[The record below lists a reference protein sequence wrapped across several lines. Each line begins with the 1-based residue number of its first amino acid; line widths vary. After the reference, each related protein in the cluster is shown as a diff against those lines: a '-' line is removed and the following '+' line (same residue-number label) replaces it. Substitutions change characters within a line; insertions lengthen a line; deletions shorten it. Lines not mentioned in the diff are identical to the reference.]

1 SLAGGMQTELPAM
14 ALLPVLAWLVLRDGP
29 GASPRVLLAGAI
41 LFGALCGLKTMHAAV
56 ALPLLAWAGWRHR
69 ARIPWRWLA
78 PATVVAFAIGGSS
91 YIHAWSI
98 AGNPV
103 LPLLNAH
110 FRSPY
115 FAPVDFN
122 DSRWHGGLDADVLW
136 DISF

>member
-1 SLAGGMQTELPAM
+1 
-14 ALLPVLAWLVLRDGP
+14 
-29 GASPRVLLAGAI
+29 
-41 LFGALCGLKTMHAAV
+41 
-56 ALPLLAWAGWRHR
+56 
-69 ARIPWRWLA
+69 
-78 PATVVAFAIGGSS
+78 
-91 YIHAWSI
+91 IHAWSI

-136 DISF
+136 DISFDTDRYFESFDGGFGFVLVALAGAWLLALRDARTRGLAAVAAIALALPLLPLQYARYLQPALVLLL